1 MSLKHNRRYNA
12 DTYFIRY
19 INYRSA
25 DNYLAFTFPPHGKQT
40 TAELTISGHVTSL
53 MTSSTHFRR
62 SSTATRSP
70 GRRSRRCSWLTV
82 ETRTWDLSLTT
93 PHTPTL

>member
-1 MSLKHNRRYNA
+1 V
-12 DTYFIRY
+12 
-19 INYRSA
+19 
-25 DNYLAFTFPPHGKQT
+25 DNYLAFTFPSHASKQQ
-40 TAELTISGHVTSL
+40 LTISGHVTSL

-70 GRRSRRCSWLTV
+70 GHRNRRCSWLTV